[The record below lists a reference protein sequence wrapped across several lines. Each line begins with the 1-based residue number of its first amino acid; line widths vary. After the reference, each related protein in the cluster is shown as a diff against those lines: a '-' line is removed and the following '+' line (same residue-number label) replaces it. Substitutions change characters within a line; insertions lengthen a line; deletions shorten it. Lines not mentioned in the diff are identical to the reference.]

1 MVLATFK
8 AQPFFVTTLNI
19 VEMKLNMHSIFEY
32 MQTRFSYFLVSQHH
46 DFPCM
51 PNIKAEYYVI
61 RVFAKKITS
70 KSHTELQNAYFFI
83 PCEIHIYP
91 YDQHVL

>member
-61 RVFAKKITS
+61 RVFVKKITS
-70 KSHTELQNAYFFI
+70 KSYRTAKCLFF
-83 PCEIHIYP
+83 YS
-91 YDQHVL
+91 L